1 MCRAAPLPG
10 SLLLLPCLLVVG
22 LCLRRNFS
30 PGLVAPRPAVSNLV
44 PQKVSAV
51 GQYYIPLLLIR
62 RSGIARTIG
71 RQDDISDR
79 HCLADLR

>member
-30 PGLVAPRPAVSNLV
+30 PGLVAPPAWAVSNLV

-51 GQYYIPLLLIR
+51 GQYYIPLLLAR

-71 RQDDISDR
+71 RQDDI
-79 HCLADLR
+79 